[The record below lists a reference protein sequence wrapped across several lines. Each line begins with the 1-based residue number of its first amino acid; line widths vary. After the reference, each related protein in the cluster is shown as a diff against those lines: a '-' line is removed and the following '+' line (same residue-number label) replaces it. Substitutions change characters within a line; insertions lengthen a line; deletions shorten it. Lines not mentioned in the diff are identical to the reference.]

1 MTVKDIQEVL
11 FGVCEWRVYDK
22 QGRFDKSV
30 LTYAYNMRFELGYAN
45 YTISKID
52 SGARTDGYTVV
63 EIRPPHV

>member
-1 MTVKDIQEVL
+1 MTVKDIQDVL

-30 LTYAYNMRFELGYAN
+30 LAYAYDMRFVLGYAN
-45 YTISKID
+45 YTVSKID

-63 EIRPPHV
+63 EIRPPRI